1 MATRTARIVAAT
13 PVPARGALAVAAS
26 GGAAAEV
33 ALPDAADAAALA
45 REAASLPGASA
56 LESPA
61 EGALR
66 GWLARPAGERAGAG
80 ALRAARHALRAAV
93 LGVDEAVAL
102 GGGMAAAPP
111 ALETDAAPAADPV
124 AACLD
129 PSTTLVVADAATGGP
144 EGLRDL
150 AALARVMDVRLAIR
164 PLRDDAAETARAAT
178 LAAALGAAVA
188 VRPGASGGLP
198 APAVVPAAD
207 PPLALREVR
216 IHRVALPLR
225 ELYVSSMY
233 LTDRQ
238 ARTLVELRC
247 ADGTVGWGEGHGGPE
262 VAARVAALAREW
274 LGRDLLR
281 ERAALRRRFARIGF
295 ENRNGRNGLSALAAL
310 ELGAWDAAARHLG
323 LPLGALL
330 GDARADGSVAIACAL
345 PAAVPGAGA
354 TRADLAAH
362 MAETANAARVAE
374 LAAAYA
380 ARWGVTAFKYKSAGS
395 GAGWDLAALGALRAR
410 LGPAARLRC
419 DPNAAYGTE
428 EARRLCLA
436 AEPLGLE
443 YHEDPTDGLEGMARL
458 AAHIRTPLATNMCV
472 VAPEHLAAAARRG
485 LRITVL
491 GDVFLWGGVAG
502 LCEMVRAARLLG
514 VTTPAM
520 HSFYETA
527 VVTAANAHLA
537 LALGLD
543 DPHPMDCGWPGVA
556 EDVVAPD
563 ALRIEGGRLF
573 RPAGPGIGVV
583 PEPDRLA
590 ALATAE
596 PVVIR

>member
-1 MATRTARIVAAT
+1 MAADSARITRAA
-13 PVPARGALAVAAS
+13 PEPERGALIVATA
-26 GGAAAEV
+26 GGTAAEV
-33 ALPDAADAAALA
+33 ALPKAADAAALT
-45 REAASLPGASA
+45 REAAALVGESV

-66 GWLARPAGERAGAG
+66 AWLARPVADRAAAGV
-80 ALRAARHALRAAV
+80 LRAARHALRAAA

-102 GGGMAAAPP
+102 SGGWAAVPR
-111 ALETDAAPAADPV
+111 ALATEAAPAADPV

-129 PSTTLVVADAATGGP
+129 PATTLVVADAATGGP

-164 PLRDDAAETARAAT
+164 PLRDDAAEAARATT

-188 VRPGASGGLP
+188 VPPDASAALP
-198 APAVVPAAD
+198 APALLPEAGPA
-207 PPLALREVR
+207 LSLREVR
-216 IHRVALPLR
+216 IHRIALPLR

-247 ADGTVGWGEGHGGPE
+247 ADGTVGWGEAHGGPE
-262 VAARVAALAREW
+262 VFARVAALARDW
-274 LGRDLLR
+274 IGRDLLR
-281 ERAALRRRFARIGF
+281 ERAALRRRFARIVF

-323 LPLGALL
+323 LSLGALL
-330 GDARADGSVAIACAL
+330 GDPREDGSVAIACAL
-345 PAAVPGAGA
+345 PAAVPGAKV
-354 TRADLAAH
+354 TRSELMAH
-362 MAETANAARVAE
+362 MADGANAERVAE

-380 ARWGVTAFKYKSAGS
+380 ARWGVSAFKYKSAGT
-395 GAGWDLAALGALRAR
+395 GADWDLAALGALRAR

-428 EARRLCLA
+428 EARRFCLA

-458 AAHIRTPLATNMCV
+458 AAQIRTPLATNMCV
-472 VAPEHLAAAARRG
+472 VAPEHLAVAARRG

-502 LCEMVRAARLLG
+502 LSEMVRAARLLG
-514 VTTPAM
+514 LTTPAI

-556 EDVVAPD
+556 EDIVPPD